1 MLEGFKWA
9 EARVALRTKLSL
21 MRAGWLCRVHIQMGT
36 SMPES
41 AADFVMDIYQANAA
55 LWVEMRGRALFEQ
68 PWLDRFLSNMP
79 LGGQDVLDLG
89 CGSGH
94 PIAGYLIDKGCR
106 IYGCGWCLCIDRNRA
121 RKLSGAYLA
130 HCRHAQPA
138 AVGAFHGIVAWHSL
152 FHLKPE
158 DQRMMFGAFK
168 RLSLPGAALM
178 FTSGTEFGERI
189 GSFGGQPL
197 YHGSL
202 DSAEYRHLLW
212 SNDFDVVQHI
222 EDDSTCGGA
231 TIWLARK
238 MIKVS

>member
-1 MLEGFKWA
+1 
-9 EARVALRTKLSL
+9 
-21 MRAGWLCRVHIQMGT
+21 
-36 SMPES
+36 MPES

-106 IYGCGWCLCIDRNRA
+106 ITGVDGASALIGIA
-121 RKLSGAYLA
+121 RESFPEHTWLTADMRSL
-130 HCRHAQPA
+130 PPL
-138 AVGAFHGIVAWHSL
+138 GAFHGIVAWHSL